1 MSRITSRVRPIA
13 AACATFFLLAGAAGI
28 ASADVTVISFGG
40 SNQKAQAKA
49 FYDPYVK
56 ATGGKIIPG
65 EYNGEQAKIKSM
77 VEAKNVSWDVV
88 EVESPELARG
98 CEEGLYEKLDM
109 SKIGPKAD
117 FVPASLSPC
126 GIGIFVWST
135 IIAYNADTLKAA
147 PTSWADF
154 WDLKKFPGKRGMRK
168 GAKFTLEFA
177 LIADGVKP
185 DDVYKV
191 LGTKAGVERAFKKLD
206 QIKSSIQWWEA
217 GAQPPQ
223 LLAAGDVVMSTAY
236 NGRIATAQ
244 KEGKNLKM
252 VWANNI
258 YDFDSW
264 GIPVGTPNKEEAYK
278 FIAFASK
285 PENQKTFSGEIP
297 YGPTNL
303 KGTALVDK
311 AIIPELPTAPQNM
324 KGALA
329 SNTPFW
335 VEHGEDLEQ
344 RFNAWAAK

>member
-1 MSRITSRVRPIA
+1 MNRTTSTIRPIA
-13 AACATFFLLAGAAGI
+13 AACAAFCLMAGAAH
-28 ASADVTVISFGG
+28 ADITLISFGG
-40 SNQKAQAKA
+40 TNQKAQEKA
-49 FYDPYVK
+49 FYQPYTK
-56 ATGGKIIPG
+56 ATGSKIIAG
-65 EYNGEQAKIKSM
+65 EYNGEQAKIKAM

-109 SKIGPKAD
+109 SKIGPKSD
-117 FVPASLSPC
+117 FVPAALSEC

-135 IIAYNADTLKAA
+135 VIAYNGDTLKTA

-185 DDVYKV
+185 EDVYKT

-206 QIKSSIQWWEA
+206 EIKSSIQWWEA

-223 LLAAGDVVMSTAY
+223 LLAAGDVVMTSAY

-252 VWANNI
+252 VWTNNI

-264 GIPVGTPNKEEAYK
+264 GIPTGAPNKEEAYK

-285 PENQKTFSGEIP
+285 PENQAVFAGEIP

-311 AIIPELPTAPQNM
+311 AIVPELPTAPQNM

-329 SNTPFW
+329 SNTQFW

>member
-1 MSRITSRVRPIA
+1 MNPFFAKKSLLLVVLSTLFAATSA
-13 AACATFFLLAGAAGI
+13 Q
-28 ASADVTVISFGG
+28 ADVTIISFGG
-40 SNQKAQAKA
+40 TNQKAQAKA
-49 FYDPYVK
+49 FYEPFTKASGVK
-56 ATGGKIIPG
+56 IVAS
-65 EYNGEQAKIKSM
+65 EYNGEQAKIKAM

-88 EVESPELARG
+88 ELESPELARG

-117 FVPASLSPC
+117 FIPSALSEC

-135 IIAYNADTLKAA
+135 VLAYNADALKGT

-177 LIADGVKP
+177 LLADGVKP
-185 DDVYKV
+185 EDVYKT
-191 LGTKAGVERAFKKLD
+191 LGTKAGVTRAFKKLD
-206 QIKSSIQWWEA
+206 EIKPYIQWWEA

-236 NGRIATAQ
+236 NGRIASAQ
-244 KEGKNLKM
+244 KEGKKLKIM
-252 VWANNI
+252 WANNI

-264 GIPVGTPNKEEAYK
+264 GIPVGAPNKADAYK

-285 PENQKTFSGEIP
+285 PENQKVFSGEIP
-297 YGPTNL
+297 YGPTNV
-303 KGTALVDK
+303 KGTAMIDK
-311 AIIPELPTAPQNM
+311 AVAADLPTAPQNM

-329 SNTPFW
+329 SNTQFW
-335 VEHGEDLEQ
+335 VEHSEDLEQ

>member
-1 MSRITSRVRPIA
+1 MKHSPSKVRPIA
-13 AACATFFLLAGAAGI
+13 AVLAAMSLLAGAAH
-28 ASADVTVISFGG
+28 ADVTVISFGG
-40 SNQKAQAKA
+40 TNQKAQAKA
-49 FYDPYVK
+49 FYEPYAK
-56 ATGGKIIPG
+56 ATGSKVIPG
-65 EYNGEQAKIKSM
+65 EYNGEQAKIKAM

-98 CEEGLYEKLDM
+98 CEEGLYEKLDY

-117 FVPASLSPC
+117 FVPAAVTDC

-135 IIAYNADTLKAA
+135 ILAYNSDTLKTA

-177 LIADGVKP
+177 LVADGVKP
-185 DDVYKV
+185 DEVYKV

-206 QIKSSIQWWEA
+206 QIKSNIQWWEA

-223 LLAAGDVVMSTAY
+223 LLAAGDVVMTTAY

-244 KEGKNLKM
+244 KEGKKNLKI
-252 VWANNI
+252 VWTNNI
-258 YDFDSW
+258 YDFDLW
-264 GIPVGTPNKEEAYK
+264 AIPVGTPKKDEAYK

-285 PENQKTFSGEIP
+285 PENQAVFAGEIP

-311 AIIPELPTAPQNM
+311 AVVPELPTAPQNM
-324 KGALA
+324 KGAFA
-329 SNTPFW
+329 SNTSFW